1 MSQLSVKD
9 STQFHIHEL
18 TLVTKGGPID
28 IQRIYEE
35 LNIYDSMFLPVIS
48 GNIIIRDSIGLS
60 GKLLFDGSESILIDI
75 SKDKNSDIG
84 KYRKAFRI
92 YKQSDRINDNQN
104 SETFVLHFVSDEL
117 MFSDQQRI
125 NQNYDLTYSEVV
137 EKILLNYLKVPQNN
151 IGGIYEPTSGI
162 RSIVIPNLRPFD
174 AIEWC
179 TKRALDKQ
187 NSPNYVF
194 FQNLVGYNFVSL
206 STLLAEK
213 NILDV
218 KFEIKNQSDK
228 NSIQEISSAR
238 YLEVIAQNDSIEK
251 TRAGVNAGKF
261 MGFDPMTRI
270 FERKNISYGDHFLSM
285 KHGNDNPNITTMKN
299 RDGQKNDEAFD
310 SKKVVS
316 LFGTARQL
324 SNYIKQADPTSL
336 SKVEAQE
343 NFIFQRKAILTNLMG
358 KRVKLVMPGNFQL
371 TSGFNVNLE
380 VQNFGKKQK
389 GGDNEDKSLSGKYVI
404 VASRHMI
411 GFEKHETIIEVA
423 SSSNSNDFIPADNP
437 QQTRAILEF

>member
-1 MSQLSVKD
+1 MSELSVKK
-9 STQFHIHEL
+9 STQFHINEL

-75 SKDKNSDIG
+75 SKDKNSDVG
-84 KYRKAFRI
+84 KCRKAFRI

-104 SETFVLHFVSDEL
+104 SETFALHFVSDEL

-151 IGGIYEPTSGI
+151 IGGIYESTSGI

-179 TKRALDKQ
+179 TKRALDNQ

-206 STLLAEK
+206 SKLLAEK
-213 NILDV
+213 DILNV
-218 KFEIKNQSDK
+218 KFEIKNQPGK

-238 YLEVIAQNDSIEK
+238 YLEVIAQNDTIEK

-261 MGFDPMTRI
+261 MGFDPMTRT
-270 FERKNISYGDHFLSM
+270 FEKKNISYGDHFLNM

-299 RDGQKNDEAFD
+299 RDGQKNIEAFD

-316 LFGTARQL
+316 LFGAARQL
-324 SNYIKQADPTSL
+324 SSYIKQADPASL

-389 GGDNEDKSLSGKYVI
+389 GGNNEDKSLSGKYVI
-404 VASRHMI
+404 VASRHII
-411 GFEKHETIIEVA
+411 GYEKHETIIEVA
-423 SSSNSNDFIPADNP
+423 SSSNSNEFIPTDDP
-437 QQTRAILEF
+437 QQTKAILEF

>member
-1 MSQLSVKD
+1 MSELSVKD
-9 STQFHIHEL
+9 STQFHINEL
-18 TLVTKGGPID
+18 TLVTKAGPID
-28 IQRIYEE
+28 IKNLLEE

-48 GNIIIRDSIGLS
+48 GNILIRDSVGLS
-60 GKLLFDGSESILIDI
+60 AKFLFDGSESILIDI
-75 SKDKNSDIG
+75 AKDKDSDIG
-84 KYRKAFRI
+84 KYRKAFRV
-92 YKQSDRINDNQN
+92 YKQSDRKNDTQN
-104 SETFVLHFVSDEL
+104 SEIYVLHFVSDEL

-194 FQNLVGYNFVSL
+194 FQNLIGYNFVSL
-206 STLLAEK
+206 SKLLAEK
-213 NILDV
+213 DILDI

-228 NSIQEISSAR
+228 NSLQEISSAR
-238 YLEVIAQNDSIEK
+238 ALEVIAQNDTIEK

-261 MGFDPMTRI
+261 MGFDPMTRT

-324 SNYIKQADPTSL
+324 SNYIKQADPASL
-336 SKVEAQE
+336 SKVETQE
-343 NFIFQRKAILTNLMG
+343 NFIFQRKAILANLMG

-404 VASRHMI
+404 VASRHKI
-411 GFEKHETIIEVA
+411 SFDKHETIIEVA
-423 SSSNSNDFIPADNP
+423 SSSNSNEFIPADNP

>member
-1 MSQLSVKD
+1 MSELSVKK
-9 STQFHIHEL
+9 STQFHINEL
-18 TLVTKGGPID
+18 TLVTKAGPID
-28 IQRIYEE
+28 IQKIFEE

-48 GNIIIRDSIGLS
+48 GNILIRDAIGLS

-75 SKDKNSDIG
+75 AKDENSDIG

-92 YKQSDRINDNQN
+92 YKQSDRKNENQN
-104 SETFVLHFVSDEL
+104 SETFILHFVSDEL

-125 NQNYDLTYSEVV
+125 NQNYDLTYSQVV
-137 EKILLNYLKVPQNN
+137 EKILFNYLKVPQNN

-162 RSIVIPNLRPFD
+162 RSIVIPNLRPLD

-206 STLLAEK
+206 STLLTQDDV
-213 NILDV
+213 LDI
-218 KFEIKNQSDK
+218 KFEPKNQSGK
-228 NSIQEISSAR
+228 NSLQEISSAR
-238 YLEVIAQNDSIEK
+238 YLEVIAQNDTIEK

-261 MGFDPMTRI
+261 MGFDPMTRT
-270 FERKNISYGDHFLSM
+270 FEKKNISYGDHFLSM
-285 KHGNDNPNITTMKN
+285 KHGNDNPNITTMQN
-299 RDGQKNDEAFD
+299 RDGQKNVEAFD

-324 SNYIKQADPTSL
+324 SNYIKQADPASL

-371 TSGFNVNLE
+371 TSGFNVNLTAPT
-380 VQNFGKKQK
+380 FGQK
-389 GGDNEDKSLSGKYVI
+389 EKGDTNEDKSLSGKYVI
-404 VASRHMI
+404 VASRHII
-411 GFEKHETIIEVA
+411 GFDKHETIIEVA
-423 SSSNSNDFIPADNP
+423 SSSNSNEFIPADNP
-437 QQTRAILEF
+437 QQTRAMLEF